1 MSTAGRERAN
11 DVFPVRLREVMYLTK
26 TTQKALG
33 EVLQVSRQMISQYCS
48 GASTPDWKAIAA
60 MAKHFDVSA
69 DYLLGL
75 TDVKRPEDADLR
87 AVCEYTGLSAEA
99 VEIIVSCYKE
109 QHSAELSEAI
119 RSKPFMEMVFALRIV
134 REKYFKEEAI

>member
-1 MSTAGRERAN
+1 MSGSNAI
-11 DVFPVRLREVMYLTK
+11 PPRLREMMSASK
-26 TTQKALG
+26 TVQHELADAIGVTRTVVANWLNNRSRLSVENLSKIARYFG
-33 EVLQVSRQMISQYCS
+33 VS
-48 GASTPDWKAIAA
+48 T
-60 MAKHFDVSA
+60 

-87 AVCEYTGLSAEA
+87 AVCEYTGLSADA

>member
-1 MSTAGRERAN
+1 MSTSNAI
-11 DVFPVRLREVMYLTK
+11 PPRLREMMSASK
-26 TTQKALG
+26 TVQHELADAIGVTRTVVANWLNNR
-33 EVLQVSRQMISQYCS
+33 SRLSVENLS
-48 GASTPDWKAIAA
+48 KIARY
-60 MAKHFDVSA
+60 FGVTT

-87 AVCEYTGLSAEA
+87 AVCEYTGLSCEA
-99 VEIIVSCYKE
+99 VEVIVNCYKE

-119 RSKPFMEMVFALRIV
+119 RSKAFMEMVFALRIV

>member
-1 MSTAGRERAN
+1 MSGSNAI
-11 DVFPVRLREVMYLTK
+11 PPRLREMMSASK
-26 TTQKALG
+26 TVQHELADAIGVTRTVVANWLNNRSRLSVENLSKIARYFG
-33 EVLQVSRQMISQYCS
+33 VS
-48 GASTPDWKAIAA
+48 T
-60 MAKHFDVSA
+60 

-75 TDVKRPEDADLR
+75 TDVKRPEDAGLR
-87 AVCEYTGLSAEA
+87 AVCEYTGLSCEA
-99 VEIIVSCYKE
+99 VEVIVSCYKE

>member
-11 DVFPVRLREVMYLTK
+11 GVFPTRLRELMYLTK

-75 TDVKRPEDADLR
+75 TDVQKPEMDFR
-87 AVCEYTGLSAEA
+87 AVCDYTGLSCEA
-99 VEIIVSCYKE
+99 VEVIVSCYKE
-109 QHSAELSEAI
+109 QHSAELSEAM